1 MNQAKWT
8 WSDRLAL
15 ALACLG
21 GVLAVVSW
29 WVEKTWPWAVVSIA
43 SMVVLAAYPIT
54 HFFPNWKHRIAAA
67 VVTVIFIGLFGW
79 WIWPASV
86 QPASTPPASNFLL
99 TVYLHGSAG
108 PKDIILKGR
117 GYVLIDTG
125 GLQRKADIGENGEAI
140 FVEIPANFRGQE
152 VPVGLD
158 ADGYELTDPHQKI
171 KLDASSAYLE
181 IRRKAARIA
190 GHAEDENGTRLTG
203 VTMDITGITA
213 VTDATGHF
221 ELTIPGEQAQ
231 SSLTLRAAAPG
242 FLPWSDTVVPNS
254 NEVTVVLSRKRR

>member
-21 GVLAVVSW
+21 GVLAVVFVR

-152 VPVGLD
+152 VPVRLD

-190 GHAEDENGTRLTG
+190 GHAK
-203 VTMDITGITA
+203 
-213 VTDATGHF
+213 TDRDSVDWRHHGHHRHHGGDRRNWSF
-221 ELTIPGEQAQ
+221 RTHD
-231 SSLTLRAAAPG
+231 TWRAGSVQPYPAGRGPR
-242 FLPWSDTVVPNS
+242 VPS
-254 NEVTVVLSRKRR
+254 VE